1 MKDPAGPYLPTR
13 AYWWAVR
20 AGFTGLLLG
29 LLLIRSLFPS
39 YPVDSVTIGI
49 LVLLIFV
56 WVLPYLTE
64 FALPGGIR
72 GKVVGVR
79 PTVEIPTPGEPVGPP
94 TPGAEKGI
102 GAAIRSRIRE
112 ARRPEERSFYS
123 TLIETAVFLK
133 LEKENPPPDFEVQRY
148 PMIIVNGEPTGIQ
161 FHAIMRSRLWP
172 GRRFYYIENAV
183 GDIQESKI
191 YKVLEEL
198 RRRADFT
205 NRVLQLAP
213 NEYILVAVSDFE
225 EDLAKRDRLNR
236 LINQAE
242 NAIAVPTFSSLT
254 WDLSDLPNLGAAVE
268 H

>member
-13 AYWWAVR
+13 VYWWAVR
-20 AGFTGLLLG
+20 AGITGLLLG
-29 LLLIRSLFPS
+29 LLLIRSLVPS
-39 YPVDSVTIGI
+39 YPVDSVTLGI
-49 LVLLIFV
+49 VVLLIFV

-79 PTVEIPTPGEPVGPP
+79 PTVEIPPPGRPISPP
-94 TPGAEKGI
+94 TPGTEGGI
-102 GAAIRSRIRE
+102 GVVLRSRIRE
-112 ARRPEERSFYS
+112 ARQPEERSFYS

-172 GRRFYYIENAV
+172 GRRFYYVENAV
-183 GDIQESKI
+183 SGLQESQM
-191 YKVLEEL
+191 YKVLEEF

-213 NEYILVAVSDFE
+213 NEYILVVVSDFG
-225 EDLAKRDRLNR
+225 EDLAKRDLLNR
-236 LINQAE
+236 LVNQAE
-242 NAIAVPTFSSLT
+242 NAVAVPSFGSLL
-254 WDLSDLPNLGAAVE
+254 WDLSDLPI
-268 H
+268 